1 MVRNSFRFLVFLH
14 THLMENTSIRRCK
27 HAGALQ
33 RNTEQRCESQTR
45 LQPHQHAHELI
56 CTGCL
61 FSPLTVCSNAL
72 SLQQL
77 LEILFL
83 HSLSLSLV
91 CLFLPY
97 LLASFLP
104 RLCEIDCAPLPSA
117 DAAVIEKHTLL
128 RPRALPLS
136 LSPSLTPIGWLIEVT
151 SPYFSAWHPPSL
163 SLSSCSVDSGHSF
176 FTPSSTSCLL

>member
-1 MVRNSFRFLVFLH
+1 MLVLCSETPSKGVNPKRDCSLINMLTSSSAQGVSFLLLPSAATLFHSSNSWR
-14 THLMENTSIRRCK
+14 S
-27 HAGALQ
+27 
-33 RNTEQRCESQTR
+33 S
-45 LQPHQHAHELI
+45 
-56 CTGCL
+56 
-61 FSPLTVCSNAL
+61 FST
-72 SLQQL
+72 
-77 LEILFL
+77 
-83 HSLSLSLV
+83 LSLSLV

-136 LSPSLTPIGWLIEVT
+136 LSPSLAPIGWLIEVT